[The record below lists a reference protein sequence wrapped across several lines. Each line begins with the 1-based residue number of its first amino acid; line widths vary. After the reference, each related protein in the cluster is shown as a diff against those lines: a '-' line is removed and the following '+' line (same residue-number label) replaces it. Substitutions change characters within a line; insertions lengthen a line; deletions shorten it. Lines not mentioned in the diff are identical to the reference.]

1 MIWAF
6 IDVFQGHDVLMLNPE
21 GKKKV
26 HTWNKYLRHVSTKRH
41 AILKNKQTK
50 KKQKN
55 THVIIATSSK
65 TESKHYKVMF

>member
-21 GKKKV
+21 RKKKV
-26 HTWNKYLRHVSTKRH
+26 RIWSKYTRHVSTETCY
-41 AILKNKQTK
+41 LKTK
-50 KKQKN
+50 KK
-55 THVIIATSSK
+55 THVVIAKSSK